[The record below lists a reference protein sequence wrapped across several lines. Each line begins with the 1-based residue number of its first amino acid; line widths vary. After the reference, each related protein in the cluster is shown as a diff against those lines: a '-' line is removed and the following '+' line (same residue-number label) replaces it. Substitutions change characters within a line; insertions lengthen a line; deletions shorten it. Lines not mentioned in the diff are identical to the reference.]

1 MTRLTSCLMVVALSA
16 LTCGLVSGQV
26 VPIAE
31 DQVVYEFVGQ
41 FNNTPTTSQQFG
53 YISTARGLT
62 SIFTSDT
69 TQNETTAL
77 LTFVTNAT
85 TDRVIVNG
93 PFKIINRTGTTTIYL
108 NTPPSD
114 FNEPST
120 FSQGTP
126 IQVSSFTQQ
135 VISNGDTNTFVTV
148 HINTITQTVPFSL
161 NGKTYRLGRVGAA
174 FRTNY
179 SGEVNITGS
188 GPTGWFGGNAVGI
201 GTKCDR
207 D

>member
-1 MTRLTSCLMVVALSA
+1 MTRFSSCLTVLALSVF
-16 LTCGLVSGQV
+16 TSGQMPAQV
-26 VPIAE
+26 ISIPE
-31 DQVVYEFVGQ
+31 DQVAYEFVGQ

-53 YISTARGLT
+53 YISTAKGLS
-62 SIFTSDT
+62 SIFTDNT

-77 LTFVTNAT
+77 LTFVTNAN

-114 FNEPST
+114 FGDAST

-126 IQVSSFTQQ
+126 IQVSDYSQQ
-135 VISNGDTNTFVTV
+135 VILNTGNNTFVTV
-148 HINTITQTVPFSL
+148 HTNNVTQVTTFTL
-161 NGKTYRLGRVGAA
+161 NGKAYRLGRVGNT

-179 SGEVNITGS
+179 SGEVNAPGLS
-188 GPTGWFGGNAVGI
+188 PSGWFAGNAVGVGVI
-201 GTKCDR
+201 ANSN
-207 D
+207 

>member
-1 MTRLTSCLMVVALSA
+1 MTRLTSCLMVVALSV
-16 LTCGLVSGQV
+16 LTCSLVSAQV

-31 DQVVYEFVGQ
+31 DQIVYEFVGQ

-53 YISTARGLT
+53 YISTVKGI
-62 SIFTSDT
+62 SPIFTSDT
-69 TQNETTAL
+69 TQNETTAM

-93 PFKIINRTGTTTIYL
+93 PFKIINRTGSTTIYL

-114 FNEPST
+114 FNDPST

-126 IQVSSFTQQ
+126 IQVSSYTQQ
-135 VISNGDTNTFVTV
+135 VISDGDTNTFVTV
-148 HINTITQTVPFSL
+148 HMNTVTQTVPFTL

-179 SGEVNITGS
+179 SGEVNTTGS
-188 GPTGWFGGNAVGI
+188 GPSGWFGGNAVGVRP
-201 GTKCDR
+201 TEEKD
-207 D
+207 

>member
-1 MTRLTSCLMVVALSA
+1 MSA
-16 LTCGLVSGQV
+16 QV
-26 VPIAE
+26 VPIPE

-41 FNNTPTTSQQFG
+41 FKNTSTTSQQFG
-53 YISTARGLT
+53 YISAVKRL
-62 SIFTSDT
+62 SPIFTSDT

-93 PFKIINRTGTTTIYL
+93 PLRILNRTGTTTLYL

-114 FNEPST
+114 FNDPST

-126 IQVSSFTQQ
+126 VQVSHYTQQ
-135 VISNGDTNTFVTV
+135 VIFNTVTNSIYTVHTNT
-148 HINTITQTVPFSL
+148 IRQTVPFSL
-161 NGKTYRLGRVGAA
+161 NGKTYQLGRVGAA

-179 SGEVNITGS
+179 SGQVNTTSS
-188 GPTGWFGGNAVGI
+188 GPSGWFAGHAVGVRTR
-201 GTKCDR
+201 GDW

>member
-1 MTRLTSCLMVVALSA
+1 MTRLSSYVMVLAFSV
-16 LTCGLVSGQV
+16 LTFGRMSGQV
-26 VPIAE
+26 VSLPQ

-53 YISTARGLT
+53 YISTAKGLS

-77 LTFVTNAT
+77 LTFVTNAN

-93 PFKIINRTGTTTIYL
+93 PFKVVNRTGTTTIYL

-114 FNEPST
+114 FNDPST

-126 IQVSSFTQQ
+126 IQVSDYSQQ
-135 VISNGDTNTFVTV
+135 VILNTANNTFVTT
-148 HINTITQTVPFSL
+148 HTNTVTQVAAFTL
-161 NGKTYRLGRVGAA
+161 NGKTYRLGRVGNK
-174 FRTNY
+174 FRTSY
-179 SGEVNITGS
+179 SGEANTPGS
-188 GPTGWFGGNAVGI
+188 VPSGWFGGNAVGI
-201 GTKCDR
+201 GATSNPD
-207 D
+207 